1 MLLLQFSQKSWE
13 IKFPNVLILENIM
26 FMSYIYI
33 ADKNTSTLF
42 KLNVNV
48 KYVCMRTQKI
58 GAGLKG
64 VLKSIL

>member
-1 MLLLQFSQKSWE
+1 
-13 IKFPNVLILENIM
+13 M

-42 KLNVNV
+42 KLIV